1 MTFNLSSL
9 AKADTALVQLRHPVT
24 DEFLFADDEKT
35 QPVQIEIYGTSSKQ
49 YRSALTAM
57 QNTRLKR
64 GKKVMSAEQI
74 RDESIDLLVTCSIR
88 GINLDYKG
96 KPLEGEA
103 FRALYSDNSYDWLKD
118 QVDEAIGD
126 AQTFLGK

>member
-1 MTFNLSSL
+1 MAFDLSKL
-9 AKADTALVQLRHPVT
+9 AKHDTATVQLRHPAT
-24 DEFLFADDEKT
+24 DELLYDGDDTTK
-35 QPVQIEIYGTSSKQ
+35 PVQIEVYGTSSKQ
-49 YRSALTAM
+49 YRTALTAM

-88 GINLDYKG
+88 GINLEYNG
-96 KPLEGEA
+96 APLEGET
-103 FRALYSDNSYDWLKD
+103 FRALYSDPAYDWLKD

-126 AQTFLGK
+126 TTAFLA